1 MERRKF
7 IMTTALFLGLNR
19 VGLNRVGLNRVGLS
33 EQSKF
38 VSFKDENNSQILI
51 DPQSVSG
58 IATLDTYY
66 F

>member
-1 MERRKF
+1 MDRRKF
-7 IMTTALFLGLNR
+7 IMTTALFL
-19 VGLNRVGLNRVGLS
+19 GLNRVGLNRVGLS